1 MAKVTSISSLGWAHY
16 TLYEAL
22 PRIAALGF
30 SRMEIASLGSYCFH
44 FHFGSPTP
52 AELKKMLDDL
62 NLEPVCLNY
71 STGMSHAWEPS
82 QIDEYALEWERKLVQ
97 LPEVGIPSM
106 CMHFGVRNDRPD
118 QQAQLA
124 NAVKFYNRVGEFA
137 AKHGV
142 RMLLE
147 IPHLYNIMYRPEQ
160 VLWVFDR
167 LESDNVGA
175 LIDSSHWGIIGYDI
189 DQFVAALGPRLWHM
203 HLRDSSG
210 PDTADQ
216 QQALE
221 KTPGAGT
228 VDFKKLA
235 DTLDKVRYAGDVSLD
250 FEYRDMTLQAI
261 DQEFDKGLRYLK
273 QVGWELPATVEKKLD
288 ERSL

>member
-1 MAKVTSISSLGWAHY
+1 MAKVTSVSSLGWAHY

-22 PRIAALGF
+22 PRIDALGF
-30 SRMEIASLGSYCFH
+30 GRMEIASLGSYCFH

-52 AELKKMLDDL
+52 AELKKMLDNL
-62 NLEPVCLNY
+62 NLESICLNY
-71 STGMSHAWEPS
+71 STGMSHAWETS
-82 QIDEYALEWERKLVQ
+82 HIDKYALEWEKKIVQ
-97 LPEVGIPSM
+97 LSEVGIGMM

-124 NAVKFYNRVGEFA
+124 NAVKFFNRVGQFA
-137 AKHGV
+137 AKYGV

-147 IPHLYNIMYRPEQ
+147 IPHLYSIMYSPEQ

-167 LESDNVGA
+167 LESDNIGA

-189 DQFVAALGPRLWHM
+189 DKFIAALGARLWHI

-221 KTPGAGT
+221 KTPGTGV
-228 VDFKKLA
+228 VDFKKLGE
-235 DTLDKVRYAGDVSLD
+235 TLDKVGYTGTVSLD
-250 FEYRDMTLQAI
+250 FEYRDMTLPDI
-261 DQEFDKGLRYLK
+261 DQEFHKGLRYLK
-273 QVGWELPATVEKKLD
+273 QVGWELPAAVEKKLD
-288 ERSL
+288 EAGL